1 MGPSLPF
8 CSHDLKAC
16 EIFGQN
22 FQAMFRN
29 TRVYE
34 FQELSQ
40 PVTHTSVT
48 LLMVN
53 NPELINELVLISVK
67 FVIIKLWMNIEYIK
81 RKDKVLLTREDPK
94 GSIAKCI

>member
-1 MGPSLPF
+1 MGPLPF

-48 LLMVN
+48 LLVIVN
-53 NPELINELVLISVK
+53 NPELINDLVLISVIL
-67 FVIIKLWMNIEYIK
+67 VIIIK
-81 RKDKVLLTREDPK
+81 QNY
-94 GSIAKCI
+94 